1 MKVIVTAS
9 GPELSSPVDPRFGR
23 CPYFM
28 VVDSDTLDFKAHPNA
43 SQGAMGGAGIQAGQ
57 FAGSLGGEAII
68 TGNVGPNASRV
79 LAASNLKVYIG
90 ASGTVKEAVE
100 ALKSGK
106 LQESASASVGA
117 HFGMGGNR

>member
-1 MKVIVTAS
+1 MKIIVTAS

-23 CPYFM
+23 CPYFI
-28 VVDSDTLDFKAHPNA
+28 VVDTDSMDFKSHTNA

-57 FAGSLGGEAII
+57 FAGSLGGEAIL

-79 LAASNLKVYIG
+79 LASSNLKVYIG
-90 ASGTVKEAVE
+90 ATGTVKEAVE
-100 ALKSGK
+100 AFKAGK

-117 HFGMGGNR
+117 HFGMGGFR